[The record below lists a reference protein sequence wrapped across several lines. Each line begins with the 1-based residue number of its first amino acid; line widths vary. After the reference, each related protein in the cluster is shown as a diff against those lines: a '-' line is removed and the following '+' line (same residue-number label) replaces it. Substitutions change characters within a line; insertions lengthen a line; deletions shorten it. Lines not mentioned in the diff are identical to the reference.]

1 LLLEIYLSAFQ
12 ISCAMAEQVASVQG
26 EPKHRDRSLFS
37 LFGKKKEDKVGR
49 NNDPMMDS
57 PDIQNPTKKLGLV
70 DKIKQKLPGRRKK

>member
-1 LLLEIYLSAFQ
+1 
-12 ISCAMAEQVASVQG
+12 MAEQVASVQG

-37 LFGKKKEDKVGR
+37 FFGKKKEEKVGR

>member
-1 LLLEIYLSAFQ
+1 
-12 ISCAMAEQVASVQG
+12 MAEQVASVQG

-37 LFGKKKEDKVGR
+37 LFVKKKEEKVGR

-57 PDIQNPTKKLGLV
+57 PDTRTEIQNPSKKLGLV

>member
-1 LLLEIYLSAFQ
+1 
-12 ISCAMAEQVASVQG
+12 MAEQVASVQG

-37 LFGKKKEDKVGR
+37 LFGKKKEEKVGR